1 MEQGAGGAAEG
12 PYHLFGEP
20 AELVRGREAYD
31 TSK

>member
-1 MEQGAGGAAEG
+1 MAQAGAGAEG

-20 AELVRGREAYD
+20 AELVRGRDAYD